1 MFALFAVLFWFLGMF
16 IIFTIKMAILVIA
29 AVFYVMIVLPFK
41 IIAGILD
48 RA

>member
-16 IIFTIKMAILVIA
+16 IIFTIKMMVLVIA

>member
-16 IIFTIKMAILVIA
+16 IVWSIKVAVLIVA
-29 AVFYVMIVLPFK
+29 AVFYVMIILPIK